1 MTSYFEESKQKY
13 IGKYVFLL
21 KDKKKGYLYE
31 VEKSFLEI
39 GKATEGI
46 GYVGFKFREQKRSNE
61 NKGIG
66 FYKIVNM
73 KKSGDDI
80 FAYVEFVTLITHED
94 NIALYKK
101 TIMLF
106 ELLYSNPQ
114 TLLVDDLFSIK
125 PFSKRDPIEYEADT
139 ILIECMEEKF
149 ECNCAKLMEYL
160 EANGFSDKCVSIPY
174 RAVKLI
180 EKKHITDGSIIVDIL
195 STPSK
200 MMEYARYTFDAIAF
214 DNLRT
219 DFPELYNKLDKQ
231 INIYDFGALAKLYD
245 YFYRAHAKYKK
256 YYGPSAEELSME
268 DEMKAVFEY
277 ERAKK
282 QHEKEQKKRRRKE
295 KKNENKKNAHQG
307 V

>member
-13 IGKYVFLL
+13 IGKYIFLL

-31 VEKSFLEI
+31 VEKSFLAI

-46 GYVGFKFREQKRSNE
+46 GYVGFKFRETKRNNE

-114 TLLVDDLFSIK
+114 TLLVEDLFSIE
-125 PFSKRDPIEYEADT
+125 PFSKRDPQTYEVDT
-139 ILIECMEEKF
+139 IPIECMEEKF

-180 EKKHITDGSIIVDIL
+180 EKNHITDGSIIVDIL

-200 MMEYARYTFDAIAF
+200 MMEYARYVY
-214 DNLRT
+214 NLMLT
-219 DFPELYNKLDKQ
+219 GELKTSFPELHNKLDKQ
-231 INIYDFGALAKLYD
+231 FNVYEYDALDKLCD
-245 YFYRAHAKYKK
+245 YFCRAHAKYKK

-277 ERAKK
+277 ERVKK
-282 QHEKEQKKRRRKE
+282 QHEKEQKKRRREE
-295 KKNENKKNAHQG
+295 KKKRNVHQG

>member
-1 MTSYFEESKQKY
+1 MTNYFKESKQKY
-13 IGKYVFLL
+13 IGKYIFLL
-21 KDKKKGYLYE
+21 KDKKGYLYE
-31 VEKSFLEI
+31 VEKFFLEI

-46 GYVGFKFREQKRSNE
+46 SYVGFKFCETKRNNE

-66 FYKIVNM
+66 FYKIVNIQ
-73 KKSGDDI
+73 KSGDDI

-94 NIALYKK
+94 NIVLYKK
-101 TIMLF
+101 EIMLF

-114 TLLVDDLFSIK
+114 TLLVDDLFSLK
-125 PFSKRDPIEYEADT
+125 PFSKRDPIEYEADI
-139 ILIECMEEKF
+139 ILIECMNEKS
-149 ECNCAKLMEYL
+149 ECNCAKLREYL
-160 EANGFSDKCVSIPY
+160 EANGFRDKCVSIPY

-245 YFYRAHAKYKK
+245 YFCRAHTKYKK

-277 ERAKK
+277 ERVKK

>member
-1 MTSYFEESKQKY
+1 M
-13 IGKYVFLL
+13 
-21 KDKKKGYLYE
+21 
-31 VEKSFLEI
+31 
-39 GKATEGI
+39 EGI

-73 KKSGDDI
+73 QKRGDDI
-80 FAYVEFVTLITHED
+80 FAYVEFVTLITPED
-94 NIALYKK
+94 TIALYKK

-125 PFSKRDPIEYEADT
+125 PFSKRDPIEYEADV

-149 ECNCAKLMEYL
+149 ECNCAKLVEYL
-160 EANGFSDKCVSIPY
+160 EANGFSDKCVSIPH

-245 YFYRAHAKYKK
+245 YFCRAHTKYKK

-277 ERAKK
+277 ERIKK
-282 QHEKEQKKRRRKE
+282 QHEKEKKKRRRKE

>member
-1 MTSYFEESKQKY
+1 MTYFEELKRKY

-21 KDKKKGYLYE
+21 KDKKGYLYE

-39 GKATEGI
+39 VKAIEGV
-46 GYVGFKFREQKRSNE
+46 GYVGFKFRETKRDNE

-66 FYKIVNM
+66 FYKIIDMQKRGN
-73 KKSGDDI
+73 DI

-94 NIALYKK
+94 NISLYKK

-114 TLLVDDLFSIK
+114 TLLVEDLFSIE

-139 ILIECMEEKF
+139 ILIECMEAIH
-149 ECNCAKLMEYL
+149 ECNCFKLREYL
-160 EANGFSDKCVSIPY
+160 RSNGYGDEKVPIPD
-174 RAVKLI
+174 RVIDLI
-180 EKKHITDGSIIVDIL
+180 ESKGITDGSVIL
-195 STPSK
+195 NVISEPSK
-200 MMEYARYTFDAIAF
+200 MMRYADYIGTLYVFN
-214 DNLRT
+214 NLKT

-231 INIYDFGALAKLYD
+231 FDSYAYDFKNKLYT
-245 YFYRAHAKYKK
+245 YFCRAHAKYKK
-256 YYGPSAEELSME
+256 YYGTSAEELSME

-277 ERAKK
+277 ERIKK

-295 KKNENKKNAHQG
+295 KKNENKKNAHHG

>member
-21 KDKKKGYLYE
+21 KDKKGYLYE
-31 VEKSFLEI
+31 VGKSFLEI
-39 GKATEGI
+39 RKAIEGV
-46 GYVGFKFREQKRSNE
+46 GYVGFKFRETKRDNE

-66 FYKIVNM
+66 FYKIIDMQKRGN
-73 KKSGDDI
+73 DI

-94 NIALYKK
+94 NISLYKK

-125 PFSKRDPIEYEADT
+125 PFNKRDPIEYEADT
-139 ILIECMEEKF
+139 IILECMEEKF
-149 ECNCAKLMEYL
+149 ECNCAKLREYL
-160 EANGFSDKCVSIPY
+160 EANGFRNKCLYIPY

-245 YFYRAHAKYKK
+245 YFCRAHTKYKK

-277 ERAKK
+277 ERIKK

>member
-1 MTSYFEESKQKY
+1 MTYFEELKQKH

-21 KDKKKGYLYE
+21 KDKKGYLYE
-31 VEKSFLEI
+31 VEKRFLEI
-39 GKATEGI
+39 TKATEGI
-46 GYVGFKFREQKRSNE
+46 GYVGFKFRETKRDNE

-66 FYKIVNM
+66 FYKIIDMQKRGN
-73 KKSGDDI
+73 DI

-94 NIALYKK
+94 NIALCKK

-114 TLLVDDLFSIK
+114 TLLVDDLYSIK
-125 PFSKRDPIEYEADT
+125 SFSKRDPIEYEADT
-139 ILIECMEEKF
+139 ILIECMAEKF

-200 MMEYARYTFDAIAF
+200 MMGYAKYVFDAIVS
-214 DNLRT
+214 DNLKT
-219 DFPELYNKLDKQ
+219 EFPELHNKLDKQ
-231 INIYDFGALAKLYD
+231 INVYEFGVLQKLYD
-245 YFYRAHAKYKK
+245 YFCRAHIKYKK

-277 ERAKK
+277 ERVKK
-282 QHEKEQKKRRRKE
+282 QHEKEQKKRKREE
-295 KKNENKKNAHQG
+295 KKNEKKRNVHQG

>member
-46 GYVGFKFREQKRSNE
+46 GYVGFKFRETKRSNE

-125 PFSKRDPIEYEADT
+125 PFNKRDPIEYEADT
-139 ILIECMEEKF
+139 IILECMEEKF
-149 ECNCAKLMEYL
+149 ECNCAKLREYL
-160 EANGFSDKCVSIPY
+160 EANGFRNKCLYIPY

-180 EKKHITDGSIIVDIL
+180 EKNHITDGSIIVDIL

-200 MMEYARYTFDAIAF
+200 MMEYARYVY
-214 DNLRT
+214 NLMLT
-219 DFPELYNKLDKQ
+219 GELKTSFPELHNKLDKQ
-231 INIYDFGALAKLYD
+231 FNVYEYDALDKLYD
-245 YFYRAHAKYKK
+245 YFCRAHTKYKK

-277 ERAKK
+277 ERVKK
-282 QHEKEQKKRRRKE
+282 QHEKEQKKRRREE
-295 KKNENKKNAHQG
+295 KKNEKKRNVHQG